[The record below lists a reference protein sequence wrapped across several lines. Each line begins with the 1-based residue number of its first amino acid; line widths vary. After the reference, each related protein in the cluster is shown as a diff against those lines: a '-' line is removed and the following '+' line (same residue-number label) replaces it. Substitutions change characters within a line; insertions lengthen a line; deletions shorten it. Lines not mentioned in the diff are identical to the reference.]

1 MKIVAL
7 SVFLLFMNLLT
18 FGQNLIGYKGKD
30 IQKYMEQ
37 NRSDM
42 NSEKVNNNKFNYLKY
57 TDNYETQTLLF
68 FMDEDSVCK
77 SVRLIFSKNM
87 KTAKVRE
94 YNTVYK
100 SIDENTWIDR
110 RNNTDYIIKI
120 EDNNYSCV
128 ITIEPDKS

>member
-1 MKIVAL
+1 
-7 SVFLLFMNLLT
+7 MNLLT